1 MPELPEVEATRD
13 NLARWTTGRVVVAV
27 ATDPPGSDLAPLI
40 GHTLLGWR
48 RRGKRLAGLTSAPVL
63 GARTTT
69 PPVVL
74 VQLGMTGRLVKD
86 AAPDR
91 PHQRVRLTL
100 DDGST
105 VALVDTRRLGR
116 VALCR
121 DLDEAFA
128 GLGPDALTDRVDGPT
143 LGRLLGLHRK
153 VPIMTALMDQA
164 RIAGLGNI
172 AVLEACF
179 RAGMHPHRSLDSL
192 GDTELAR
199 LAEGIAA
206 HLEHTLATTL
216 GHDEIA
222 YVSEGGENPFLVYG
236 REGSPCPRC
245 EGPIARVLA
254 SGRPSFWCPACQC

>member
-13 NLARWTTGRVVVAV
+13 NLARWTTGRVVVDFQ
-27 ATDPPGSDLAPLI
+27 TDPPASDLAPLR

-48 RRGKRLAGLTSAPVL
+48 RRGKRLAGLTSSPAAA
-63 GARTTT
+63 ARD
-69 PPVVL
+69 PASPVVL
-74 VQLGMTGRLVKD
+74 VQLGMTGRIVKD
-86 AAPDR
+86 AALAR

-105 VALVDTRRLGR
+105 ISLVDTRRLGR

-128 GLGPDALTDRVDGPT
+128 GLGPDALTDLADGPT

-153 VPIMTALMDQA
+153 VPLKTALMDQA

-172 AVLEACF
+172 AALEACF
-179 RAGMHPHRSLDSL
+179 RAELHPHRPLDGL
-192 GDTELAR
+192 TTTELAR
-199 LAEGIAA
+199 LSDAIAQ
-206 HLEHTLATTL
+206 HLAHTLATTL
-216 GHDEIA
+216 GEDEIA

-245 EGPIARVLA
+245 AGPIARVLA
-254 SGRPSFWCPACQC
+254 AGRPSFWCPGCQG